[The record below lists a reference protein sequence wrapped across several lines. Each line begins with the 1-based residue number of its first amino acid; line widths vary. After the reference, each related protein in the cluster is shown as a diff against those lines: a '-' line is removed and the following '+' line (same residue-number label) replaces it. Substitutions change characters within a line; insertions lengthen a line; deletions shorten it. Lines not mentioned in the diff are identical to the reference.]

1 MVLSPTLGSPDD
13 RKCENA
19 ERNRNE
25 AGNGLPI
32 EDPYLCGRKSWVD
45 MISEIAWNSAKS
57 LIQILQDEI
66 ISRVDIVSINCPK
79 KNVCLL
85 GLQDAGNEIDHPS
98 THEAGEYQCLIISQS
113 VACLA
118 ILEKR

>member
-1 MVLSPTLGSPDD
+1 MNLLQIYEMIITTLYFPIIILQALQITVVLSPTLGSPDD

-57 LIQILQDEI
+57 LIQILQDES
-66 ISRVDIVSINCPK
+66 ISRVDIVP
-79 KNVCLL
+79 
-85 GLQDAGNEIDHPS
+85 
-98 THEAGEYQCLIISQS
+98 
-113 VACLA
+113 
-118 ILEKR
+118 